1 MGFSDWMRV
10 FRSLH
15 ETAKGGGLKGQD
27 AQAYRAGCNEL
38 ARALMA
44 AQKRPLPTGETPL
57 EALRVA
63 RAVQVELSAG
73 AWQERITTVEVGVSG
88 FSALLAKGPPQG
100 EEVRCALKLP
110 GGAPLQA
117 SVRISELKQ
126 QTGTVRA
133 AFAFQKLD
141 EAQRGR
147 LERLVIDT
155 ALEQIAA

>member
-38 ARALMA
+38 ARALIA
-44 AQKRPLPTGETPL
+44 AQKRPLPAGETPL
-57 EALRVA
+57 DALRVA
-63 RAVQVELSAG
+63 RAVQVELAAG
-73 AWQERITTVEVGVSG
+73 EWLERITTLELGVSG
-88 FSALLAKGPPQG
+88 FSALLAKAPPQG
-100 EEVRCALKLP
+100 EELRCTLKLP

-117 SVRISELKQ
+117 SARMSEAKQ
-126 QTGTVRA
+126 QTGTLRA
-133 AFAFQKLD
+133 SFAFQRLD
-141 EAQRGR
+141 EAQRAK